1 MLNGDPAWRYRQVPM
16 SLLHA
21 ARTMSSQTMISPSRP
36 ASIGRGVLRTV
47 LGRLLAAAGLLLAA
61 CGGADAPP
69 SVPEASAPAGTT
81 VPVMA
86 LTGELDMG
94 GMALLQRALGE
105 ARATESRRLVIEID
119 TPGGSLE
126 LMGRFSKVLD
136 AAYGEGIATVAWVR
150 PRAMSAGVLVA
161 LSCERIVMAEGAVI
175 GAAQPIISTPLG
187 VQAIPE
193 EGGLREKISSSMRA
207 EFRAMAEKHGRPG
220 LLAEAMVDPEIQVRR
235 VEIDGVPTFITGEDW
250 EVRQNNGQRLTYE
263 IVSSRGELVTL
274 TSSEALEYGFADSIA
289 DDEATLIAQLGL
301 SGATA
306 HRLVPRQS
314 EELLGR
320 LNELGF
326 FLLALGLFLGWIELK
341 VPGFGLPGLLSIACF
356 GLLLVGRHLVGL
368 ADIPHIV
375 VATIGAALLVAEL
388 FILPGTIWLGLVGG
402 LMLIGALLLGQ
413 LGPGFDPSSPLDRQ
427 LLFDTAFGFSVTAL
441 ATLAA
446 VWAVVHFLPEMPVL
460 KRLTLAAGGSV
471 PGDPV
476 EDGFGEA
483 VPESEELE
491 VMHLGSYGHAVTD
504 LRPVGK
510 VVLDGA
516 PVRPYEASSA
526 GPAISR
532 EARVRVVDLRSG
544 RLVVEP
550 VREDLPEGTSPEASG
565 EPA

>member
-1 MLNGDPAWRYRQVPM
+1 M
-16 SLLHA
+16 
-21 ARTMSSQTMISPSRP
+21 
-36 ASIGRGVLRTV
+36 
-47 LGRLLAAAGLLLAA
+47 
-61 CGGADAPP
+61 
-69 SVPEASAPAGTT
+69 
-81 VPVMA
+81 
-86 LTGELDMG
+86 
-94 GMALLQRALGE
+94 
-105 ARATESRRLVIEID
+105 
-119 TPGGSLE
+119 
-126 LMGRFSKVLD
+126 
-136 AAYGEGIATVAWVR
+136 
-150 PRAMSAGVLVA
+150 
-161 LSCERIVMAEGAVI
+161 
-175 GAAQPIISTPLG
+175 
-187 VQAIPE
+187 
-193 EGGLREKISSSMRA
+193 
-207 EFRAMAEKHGRPG
+207 
-220 LLAEAMVDPEIQVRR
+220 
-235 VEIDGVPTFITGEDW
+235 
-250 EVRQNNGQRLTYE
+250 
-263 IVSSRGELVTL
+263 
-274 TSSEALEYGFADSIA
+274 
-289 DDEATLIAQLGL
+289 
-301 SGATA
+301 
-306 HRLVPRQS
+306 
-314 EELLGR
+314 
-320 LNELGF
+320 
-326 FLLALGLFLGWIELK
+326 
-341 VPGFGLPGLLSIACF
+341 
-356 GLLLVGRHLVGL
+356 GRHLVGL